1 MILKCWI
8 TGYEFSFNLDILL
21 FDYGVIMLNYFES
34 LSIVRL
40 KDVKI
45 MGNIENDSSGEIEE
59 PMSPIINL
67 SKRFQAIFT
76 LIAILSS
83 ITGFIAIITILAQ
96 PSRGPNFLYPHGFLI
111 GLLLLIGGLILLSGV
126 LILRN
131 ESLNVT
137 DTSSLHEDKNEP
149 FQ

>member
-67 SKRFQAIFT
+67 SKRFPAIFP
-76 LIAILSS
+76 LLAILSS
-83 ITGFIAIITILAQ
+83 ITGFIATI
-96 PSRGPNFLYPHGFLI
+96 
-111 GLLLLIGGLILLSGV
+111 SGV

-137 DTSSLHEDKNEP
+137 DTPSLHEDKNEP